1 MRDCDWWIKD
11 VNKNIDENELNN
23 DLELTN
29 DIDLIQKEKDV
40 NFENYEKPKEKSE
53 LNLLKELA
61 NRKSFN
67 KFYNSKCAIQRNG
80 DAVSGTY
87 LRIEIPHDIK
97 PEEILQKYANVEIQY
112 IIGGGI
118 INKSPLKIFYYLCE
132 KFGRDI
138 EIVNPK
144 KIFNKSSKYV
154 NYKKKHIEVSQ
165 RLYFENSNMRYLDIP
180 IIFEDFNYS
189 HVQYLITNQF
199 HEIEYILKGDNL
211 KESCYIVNDKVIY
224 YLNYDRRK
232 RMNMDT
238 IEKLTNTFKYKII
251 DPSENLN
258 FNIANYAKF
267 IFLIMEKNQES
278 YIDFPEIESLT
289 VMIGNKTIH
298 YNTYNFLLE
307 DYENCRIYGI
317 SLDSNLSMKK
327 WMDFKKEQNENDLS
341 VINSTNNK
349 LLYKVLD
356 NIKNINIKLSRYI
369 GNIKISILSIHQNIL
384 RNMCGMSGNVLNH
397 N

>member
-1 MRDCDWWIKD
+1 M
-11 VNKNIDENELNN
+11 NKNIDENELNN